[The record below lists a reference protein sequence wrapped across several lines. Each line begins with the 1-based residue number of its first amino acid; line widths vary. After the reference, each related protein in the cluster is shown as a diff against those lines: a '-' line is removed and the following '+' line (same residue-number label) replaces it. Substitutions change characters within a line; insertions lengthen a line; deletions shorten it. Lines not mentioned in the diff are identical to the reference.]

1 MPRAT
6 TRPAAKPAAKT
17 TTTRTTQRKPRT
29 TTTKVA
35 DAASIAAALGTL
47 VNLYDAAGTGRRMKG
62 WNPGNSGPNVAIKG
76 LQMIRDRAR
85 DSTRNDWTGASTLRK
100 WTTNL
105 IGTGIVA
112 RLPRIKDANRK
123 EVLTDLWNDWCDIC
137 DADNVLTFNGMQS
150 LATRSWLES
159 GEVFARKR
167 PRRAGFGMDVPVQV
181 QLLEADMVPMLD
193 TDSYPGLP
201 PGNRIRSGIELDSSG
216 QRIAYWVYAAHPGDK
231 PLNTTINPSL
241 LIRVAASQMLHVFE
255 PLRPG
260 QLRGV
265 PDNAAI
271 LTRLRNVLDF
281 EDATLERQ
289 KLANLFAAFI
299 KMTGTTGY
307 DDTVD
312 PVTGQPIAQGDDD
325 PMVGLEPGIVHKLLP
340 GEDMTFANPPEAG
353 TAYGEYMRSANLGT
367 AAGSGM
373 PYELMSG
380 DIYNI
385 SDRTLRIVVQEF
397 RRYCEQ
403 RQWQIII
410 PKFCQPIRAWFVDA
424 AVLAGQIALNES
436 DACKRVEWQ
445 PQGWAYIHP
454 VQDVQAKAIEVENG
468 FRSRTSVISERGDDA
483 EKVDAERAEDKKRDE
498 KYGLTEVQ
506 TIKPIQPGQQGGQ
519 GQQQQQSNEIMPK
532 FTASLERLET
542 LVATIQ
548 AAASA
553 NREPT
558 PINVHAHIAAPTI
571 NNSLQP
577 TPVEVKVE
585 APNVSVNNEV
595 NPTPVKVEAPNVS
608 VINDVKPTP
617 VTVNNEVAPTPVE
630 IINEIQLPDRKTEST
645 IKRDNLG
652 NIIQVTQVEK
662 TIIQ

>member
-1 MPRAT
+1 MARVAAKT
-6 TRPAAKPAAKT
+6 TGRSKPAAKT
-17 TTTRTTQRKPRT
+17 TTPRKPRT

-35 DAASIAAALGTL
+35 DAAAIAATLGKV
-47 VNLYDAAGTGRRMKG
+47 VNQYDAAGMGRRMRG

-76 LQMIRDRAR
+76 LQKIRDRAR

-112 RLPRIKDANRK
+112 RLQKIKSKERK
-123 EVLTDLWNDWCDIC
+123 EELTELWDDWCEVC

-159 GEVFARKR
+159 GEVFVRKR
-167 PRRAGFGMDVPVQV
+167 SRRADFGMDVPLQV
-181 QLLEADMVPMLD
+181 QLIEADMVPLLD
-193 TDSYPGLP
+193 ADSYTGLP
-201 PGNRIRSGIELDSSG
+201 NGNKIRSGIELDGSG
-216 QRIAYWVYAAHPGDK
+216 QRVAYWVYKQHPGDK
-231 PLNTTINPSL
+231 PATLDASQ

-265 PDNAAI
+265 PDNTAI

-299 KMTGTTGY
+299 KMAGLPGVDDGTDPLTGM
-307 DDTVD
+307 
-312 PVTGQPIAQGDDD
+312 PVESDQEGPIA
-325 PMVGLEPGIVHKLLP
+325 GLEPGVVHKLLP
-340 GEDMTFANPPEAG
+340 GESMEFANPPEAG
-353 TAYGEYMRSANLGT
+353 TAYGEYMRSANMGT

-410 PKFCQPIRAWFVDA
+410 PKLCSPIRKWFVDA
-424 AVLAGQIALNES
+424 AVLAGHIAVSEAN
-436 DACKRVEWQ
+436 ACKRVEWQ

-454 VQDVQAKAIEVENG
+454 VQDVQAKQLEVQAG
-468 FRSRTSVISERGDDA
+468 FRSRASVVSERGDDI
-483 EKVDAERAEDKKRDE
+483 EKVDQERSDDKKREDE
-498 KYGLTEVQ
+498 LGLTPPPP
-506 TIKPIQPGQQGGQ
+506 TDPGGKPGVTPNKGKQQEETKPQ
-519 GQQQQQSNEIMPK
+519 NESLMTT
-532 FTASLERLET
+532 FNASLSRLET

-548 AAASA
+548 AAAG
-553 NREPT
+553 REPAAPNVT
-558 PINVHAHIAAPTI
+558 VHAHIAAPNVSVEAPEVRVEPPNVTVT
-571 NNSLQP
+571 NNVEP

-585 APNVSVNNEV
+585 PANVSVTNNVEPTPVQITNEV
-595 NPTPVKVEAPNVS
+595 NPTPVE
-608 VINDVKPTP
+608 I
-617 VTVNNEVAPTPVE
+617 VNEL
-630 IINEIQLPDRKTEST
+630 QLPDRKTTSD
-645 IKRDNLG
+645 IVRDAEG
-652 NIIQVTQVEK
+652 NIKKITQVET
-662 TIIQ
+662 TITH